1 MSIATLLLSM
11 LSAFAFCIG
20 NCLRV
25 NNLEISNFPAQHA
38 REEIHVS
45 NFEPEEFYWRDLT
58 QASSNKIEVNPNS
71 IAVQR
76 EELNLKYFTRDL
88 NPSEVLKKLAIRTQ

>member
-1 MSIATLLLSM
+1 MKLKIMFTPPICYSVASALFMAIATLLLSM

-25 NNLEISNFPAQHA
+25 NNLEILNFPAQHA

-58 QASSNKIEVNPNS
+58 QASSNKN
-71 IAVQR
+71 
-76 EELNLKYFTRDL
+76 
-88 NPSEVLKKLAIRTQ
+88 